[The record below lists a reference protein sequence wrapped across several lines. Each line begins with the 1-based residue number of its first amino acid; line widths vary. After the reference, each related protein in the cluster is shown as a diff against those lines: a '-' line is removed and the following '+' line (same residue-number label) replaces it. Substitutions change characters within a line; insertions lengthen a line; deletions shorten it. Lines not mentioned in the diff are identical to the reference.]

1 MLDSD
6 RPNKGAA
13 LCKTAVAE
21 SFAIAADLHLATLLM
36 VRYAAV

>member
-21 SFAIAADLHLATLLM
+21 SFAIAADLHLLM
-36 VRYAAV
+36 VWYAAV